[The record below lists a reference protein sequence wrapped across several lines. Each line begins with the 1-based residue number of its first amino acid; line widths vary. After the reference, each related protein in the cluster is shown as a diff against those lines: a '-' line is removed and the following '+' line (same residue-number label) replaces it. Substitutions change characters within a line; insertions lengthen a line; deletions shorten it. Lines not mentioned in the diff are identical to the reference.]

1 MENKKDMIDTTYTEE
16 NRITI
21 TNKTNKNLCI
31 HYNEPHYND
40 NYDPILLAPF
50 ETITIYQEYEAD
62 DWRIAFEKGWYY
74 IL

>member
-1 MENKKDMIDTTYTEE
+1 MENKKDMIETTYTEE
-16 NRITI
+16 NGITI

-50 ETITIYQEYEAD
+50 ETITIYQEYKAD